1 MATAVQNAVP
11 SWSRATL
18 GKDEFDWLAGV
29 VRESCGIALTPGKRS
44 MLEGRLRRR
53 LRAHELDSFADYVS
67 LLKNPEIRLGELQ
80 ELVDAVTTNQTSFFR
95 EPAHFEYLA
104 GEGLARLLPDAVG
117 RPLRAWSAACSS
129 GEECYTLAMVLA
141 EAAPERLA
149 GGFSI
154 LGTDISV
161 TMLRK
166 ASRAIYREADVQPV
180 PKHLQAR
187 YLLRARDKDLSL
199 VRIAP
204 ELRRL
209 ARFGQLN
216 LTDRTYRLDHPQ
228 DLIFCRNVLI
238 YFEPR
243 LQHTILQQLC
253 RHLRPGGILC
263 LGHAD
268 TTSATQL
275 PLRLLRANIYER
287 L

>member
-1 MATAVQNAVP
+1 MPNAVP

-18 GKDEFDWLAGV
+18 GKDEFAWLAGV
-29 VRESCGIALTPGKRS
+29 VRESCGIALAPGKRT

-53 LRAHELDSFADYVS
+53 LRARELGTFAEYVR
-67 LLKNPEIRLGELQ
+67 LLQDPRIRSRELQ

-95 EPAHFEYLA
+95 EPAHFDYLA

-149 GGFSI
+149 GGLAI
-154 LGTDISV
+154 LGTDISLTV
-161 TMLRK
+161 LRK
-166 ASRAIYREADVQPV
+166 ATRAIYSEADAAPV
-180 PKHLQAR
+180 PAPMRAR
-187 YLLRARDKDLSL
+187 YFLRARDRDLNL
-199 VRIAP
+199 VRVVP
-204 ELRRL
+204 ELRRV
-209 ARFGQLN
+209 ARFGHLN
-216 LTDRTYRLDHPQ
+216 LTDQTYRLEQPF

-238 YFEPR
+238 YFEPPM
-243 LQHTILQQLC
+243 QHFILGQLC

-268 TTSATQL
+268 TASATKL